1 MRKVID
7 MKKKIILVALVNA
20 LLGNASAQQAVGQ
33 QPSRQPLEQQVLT
46 DSLLTL
52 RFCVETAI
60 SNNLDVLQGEL
71 AMQTA
76 KINWNQARLNQLP
89 DLSAGTTSGIN
100 TGRSIDPFTNSYLNQ
115 TINYSNYNVNS
126 GVVLFNG
133 GALRNT
139 AKQNALVYEAS
150 KMDWQQAKDNVTIDV
165 ILAYLEVLR
174 SEDLL
179 KQAQQQAELS
189 YRQVE
194 RLDILDREGA
204 AKPADVTDLRGQY
217 ANDKLSIISSV
228 NALGTAKVRLCQLMN
243 VMYRADFRVEPISIA
258 EIADQYE
265 GSAADVY
272 KETLQEFALVK
283 AVDLKTRSA
292 ERAVRATRNAL
303 FPTLTLNGGL
313 GTNFS
318 SAARNSVYVNTT
330 DQATDNYV
338 TVGASNYPLIV
349 KQDNFNSQKIGY
361 TRQLN
366 NNLSNSISLSLRV
379 PIFGNWQQR
388 NSIKLAEVQLR
399 NAQFT
404 QQTTV
409 TQLQQSVEQAHLNLT
424 TAGNRYHTLDE
435 QLTAYRELFRVSEIL
450 FNQGVGT
457 SIDYLTAKNKLDQ
470 SNINSIVAKYDYVLR
485 TKILDYYRGRKL
497 W

>member
-1 MRKVID
+1 
-7 MKKKIILVALVNA
+7 MKKYFVLFVSGLM
-20 LLGNASAQQAVGQ
+20 LSAMLCAQKLN
-33 QPSRQPLEQQVLT
+33 PEQQVLADT
-46 DSLLTL
+46 VLSL

-89 DLSAGTTSGIN
+89 DLGASTTSGIN
-100 TGRSIDPFTNSYLNQ
+100 QGRSIDPFTNSYLNQ
-115 TINYSNYNVNS
+115 TINYSNYNVSS

-139 AKQNALVYEAS
+139 AKQNALSYEAS

-179 KQAQQQAELS
+179 RQVQQQAELS

-194 RLDILDREGA
+194 RLEILDREGA
-204 AKPADVTDLRGQY
+204 AKPTDLTDLRGQY

-243 VMYRADFRVEPISIA
+243 VMYRADFRVEPIGIEEIA
-258 EIADQYE
+258 EQYE
-265 GSAADVY
+265 GSAAEVY

-283 AVDLKTRSA
+283 AVDLKKQSA
-292 ERAVRATRNAL
+292 DRAVRANRSAL
-303 FPTLTLNGGL
+303 FPTLSLNCGL

-318 SAARNSVYVNTT
+318 SAARNNVFVNTS
-330 DQATDNYV
+330 DQPTENYV
-338 TVGASNYPLIV
+338 LVGTTAYPLIV
-349 KQDNFNSQKIGY
+349 KQDNFNAEKIGY
-361 TRQLN
+361 TKQLN
-366 NNLSNSISLSLRV
+366 NNLSNSISLSLRI

-388 NSIKLAEVQLR
+388 NRIRLAEVQLK
-399 NAQFT
+399 NAQFV

-409 TQLQQSVEQAHLNLT
+409 TQLQQSVE
-424 TAGNRYHTLDE
+424 
-435 QLTAYRELFRVSEIL
+435 
-450 FNQGVGT
+450 
-457 SIDYLTAKNKLDQ
+457 
-470 SNINSIVAKYDYVLR
+470 
-485 TKILDYYRGRKL
+485 
-497 W
+497 